1 MDLCV
6 QNININSPKSAVLK
20 RLVLGG
26 DLPTMGVVCVLL
38 VLLLLLLMSVVLASF
53 GCWCWSLSTTIT
65 TTRVSRV
72 L

>member
-1 MDLCV
+1 MDFCV
-6 QNININSPKSAVLK
+6 QNINIDSPKSAVLK
-20 RLVLGG
+20 RSVLG
-26 DLPTMGVVCVLL
+26 DLPTMGVFCVLL
-38 VLLLLLLMSVVLASF
+38 VLLLLLLMSVVLASL